1 MKNNIAELHPAYAR
15 AAEMVDKFLQDSRA
29 SDDVKKQVQL
39 SLDIVDDALGQYSLD
54 ELALSFN
61 GGKDCLVMLILIL
74 AQMYRQYEKDSS
86 KKPGVLGSVYVKVAD
101 PFPQVDEFVDECAKE
116 YPLDI
121 YADHLPMKGALTN
134 YLNKNPHVKAIY
146 VGIRRA
152 DPYGESLQYIQRTDH
167 GWPDFIRIHPVLEW
181 TYTQIWEFLIYTG
194 VSYCSLYDAGF
205 TSLGGVT
212 TTVRNPELANDDGTY
227 RPAYMMKDGS
237 KERVGRFSATT
248 K

>member
-1 MKNNIAELHPAYAR
+1 MKNNIVEPHPAYLR
-15 AAEMVDKFLQDSRA
+15 SAELVERFLQDPKA
-29 SDDVKKQVQL
+29 SEEVKKQVQL
-39 SLDIVDDALGQYSLD
+39 SLDIIDDALKQYSLD

-61 GGKDCLVMLILIL
+61 GGKDCLVMLVLIL
-74 AQMYRQYEKDSS
+74 AQMHRRHGKESS
-86 KKPGVLGSVYVKVAD
+86 QKLGALGAVYVKVAD
-101 PFPQVDEFVDECAKE
+101 PFPQVDDFVAECAKE

-121 YADHLPMKGALTN
+121 YADNLPMKGALAN
-134 YLNKNPHVKAIY
+134 YLHKNPHVKAIY

-152 DPYGESLQYIQRTDH
+152 DPYGESLKYIQRTDH

-181 TYTQIWEFLIYTG
+181 TYTQIWEFLIQTG
-194 VSYCSLYDAGF
+194 VSYCSLYDAGY

-212 TTVRNPELANDDGTY
+212 TTVRNPELANDDGSY
-227 RPAYMMKDGS
+227 RPAHSMKDGS